1 MIRPVILSGG
11 SGTRLWP
18 LSRELY
24 PKQFLPLNGDNTMI
38 QDTVLR
44 LQGMKDV
51 ADPIIVCNDDHRFL
65 AAEQMRKIGVKPEAV
80 ILEPVGR
87 NTAPAIAAAA
97 HYCIDKEFDDVLL
110 VLPADHVINDL
121 KTFQKVVEAG
131 EKMAC
136 SDKLVTFGVVAT
148 SPETGYGYIKA
159 DTKLLDALSGAASV
173 EKFVEKPDLE
183 TAEKYIED
191 GNYYWNSGMFM
202 FRAVDFVAELQKFN
216 PDADKSAKQAINE
229 AEVDNDFIRLNAQ
242 KFGESPSISID
253 YAVMEKT
260 DSAIV
265 IPLDAGWN
273 DIGSWAALSD
283 VNDHDESNNVVIGD
297 VILDGVKNSYVRS
310 SGRLVGVVGVDDH
323 IVVETSDAVL
333 VAHKDRVQNVKK
345 LVEQLKKSK
354 RPEALNHLKVNRP
367 WGTYET
373 VDSSERFL
381 VKRITVKPGARLSLQ
396 MHHHRAEHWIV
407 VKGTAKISRG
417 DETVLL
423 SENQSTYIPL
433 GVKHRLENPGKIGL
447 ELIEVQSGSYLGE
460 DDIIRFDDT
469 YGRK

>member
-1 MIRPVILSGG
+1 
-11 SGTRLWP
+11 
-18 LSRELY
+18 
-24 PKQFLPLNGDNTMI
+24 
-38 QDTVLR
+38 
-44 LQGMKDV
+44 
-51 ADPIIVCNDDHRFL
+51 
-65 AAEQMRKIGVKPEAV
+65 
-80 ILEPVGR
+80 
-87 NTAPAIAAAA
+87 
-97 HYCIDKEFDDVLL
+97 
-110 VLPADHVINDL
+110 
-121 KTFQKVVEAG
+121 
-131 EKMAC
+131 
-136 SDKLVTFGVVAT
+136 
-148 SPETGYGYIKA
+148 
-159 DTKLLDALSGAASV
+159 
-173 EKFVEKPDLE
+173 
-183 TAEKYIED
+183 
-191 GNYYWNSGMFM
+191 MFM

>member
-24 PKQFLPLNGDNTMI
+24 PKQFLPLNGENTMI

-44 LQGMKDV
+44 LQGMNDV
-51 ADPIIVCNDDHRFL
+51 ADPIIVCNNNHRFL
-65 AAEQMRKIGVKPEAV
+65 AAEQMREIGVEPEAI

-87 NTAPAIAAAA
+87 NTAPAIAAAS
-97 HYCIDKEFDDVLL
+97 HYCINKEFDDILL

-121 KTFQKVVEAG
+121 KTFQNTVEAG
-131 EKMAC
+131 AKMAF
-136 SDKLVTFGVVAT
+136 SGKLVTFGIVAT

-159 DTKLLDALSGAASV
+159 DANLLDATTGGASV
-173 EKFVEKPDLE
+173 ERFVEKPDLA

-202 FRAVDFVAELQKFN
+202 FRASDFIAELQKFN
-216 PDADKSAKQAINE
+216 PEADKSSEMAVNQAE
-229 AEVDNDFIRLNAQ
+229 SDNDFVRLNAE

-260 DSAIV
+260 DSAVV

-283 VNDHDESNNVVIGD
+283 VNDQDENNNVVIGD
-297 VILDGVKNSYVRS
+297 VILDGVTNSYVRS
-310 SGRLVGVVGVDDH
+310 SGRLVGVVGLDDH

-333 VAHKDRVQNVKK
+333 VARKDRVQNVKK

-381 VKRITVKPGARLSLQ
+381 VKRITVKPGAKLSLQ
-396 MHHHRAEHWIV
+396 MHYHRAEHWIV
-407 VKGTAKISRG
+407 VKGTAKIIRG

-433 GVKHRLENPGKIGL
+433 GVKHRLENPGKIG
-447 ELIEVQSGSYLGE
+447 
-460 DDIIRFDDT
+460 
-469 YGRK
+469 